1 MPLAKTRR
9 RRENLLMQGSKKLE
23 ALIRKERAEAMEEVI
38 RELSEL
44 RREIEHHNYRYYA
57 LDDPE
62 ISDAEYDRLF
72 RRLVELEQAHP
83 HLIVPDSPSQRV
95 GAEPQAA
102 FTQVE
107 HRVPMLSLQNGFRDN
122 DVRDFDAR
130 IRRLLKDG
138 APVTYA
144 VEPKLDGLAVE
155 CVYEKGRL
163 SVASTRG
170 NGFVGENITAN
181 IKTILDVPITMIE
194 LSTGLPAPD
203 LLEVRGEVYMET
215 EDFEAL
221 NLERLDKGLSPFANP
236 RNAAAGSLRQLDS
249 RVTARRPLRMFCYG
263 VGTLVGASFETH
275 RDMMTAVQAWG
286 FRVNRPYIR
295 ICADA
300 EEVIQYC
307 RELEE
312 RRHSFPY
319 EIDGAVIKVNSLALQ
334 ERLGTVSRSP
344 RWALAW
350 KFKPTQETTRI
361 LKIEVQVGRTGAL
374 TPVAHL
380 EPVEVAG
387 VIVRRAT
394 LHNEEEIAKKDVRV
408 GDTVVVQRAGDVI
421 PEVVKVVEAKRTGGE
436 EAFSMPSQCPVC
448 GTAVARKPGE
458 AVLRCPNK
466 NCPAQVR
473 ALIRHFVSRGAMDVD
488 GLGTKIV
495 EQLIDRG
502 LVSEPADLY
511 ELDLEKL
518 VQLDKIAGKSAG
530 NILRAIEDSRKTSLA
545 RFIYALGIRYV
556 GEHVAR
562 VLAKHFGS
570 IDRLRAANEEALR
583 AVPEIGPQ
591 IAESVVSY
599 FADESRVRHVDRLLA
614 HMSLEGPA
622 GNGAAEAPP
631 LADKTFVLTG
641 TLEGMTRPGA
651 VERIERM
658 GGRVSSSV
666 SSRTDY
672 VVAGASPGGKL
683 DRAREQGVTILS
695 EEDFLAMLKDKGG
708 SEG

>member
-1 MPLAKTRR
+1 
-9 RRENLLMQGSKKLE
+9 
-23 ALIRKERAEAMEEVI
+23 MEEVI
-38 RELSEL
+38 REISEL
-44 RREIEHHNYRYYA
+44 RKEIEHHNYRYYV

-62 ISDAEYDRLF
+62 ISDAEFDRLF
-72 RRLVELEQAHP
+72 RRLAELEQAHP
-83 HLIVPDSPSQRV
+83 HLVVPESPTQRV

-107 HRVPMLSLQNGFRDN
+107 HRVPMLSLQNGFRDS
-122 DVRDFDAR
+122 DVHDFDAR
-130 IRRLLKDG
+130 IRRLLKDK
-138 APVTYA
+138 PLVNYA

-155 CVYEKGRL
+155 CVYERGRL
-163 SVASTRG
+163 VVASTRG

-181 IKTILDVPITMIE
+181 IKTILDVPVTMIE
-194 LSTGLPAPD
+194 LSTGLPLPR
-203 LLEVRGEVYMET
+203 LLEVRGEVYMER
-215 EDFEAL
+215 EHFEEL
-221 NLERLDKGLSPFANP
+221 NRERLEKGLSPFANP
-236 RNAAAGSLRQLDS
+236 RNAAAGSLRQLDP
-249 RVTARRPLRMFCYG
+249 RVTAKRPLRMFCYG
-263 VGTLVGASFETH
+263 VGTLEGASFETH
-275 RDMMTAVQAWG
+275 WDMMIAVQAWG
-286 FRVNRPYIR
+286 FRVNRPHIR
-295 ICADA
+295 ICADPG
-300 EEVIQYC
+300 EVIGYC
-307 RELEE
+307 RELEDL
-312 RRHSFPY
+312 RHSFPY
-319 EIDGAVIKVNSLALQ
+319 EIDGAVIKVNSLSLQ

-394 LHNEEEIAKKDVRV
+394 LHNEEEIAKKDVRE
-408 GDTVVVQRAGDVI
+408 GDTVVIQRAGDVI

-436 EAFSMPSQCPVC
+436 TPFSMPKQCPVC

-488 GLGTKIV
+488 GLGTKTV
-495 EQLIDRG
+495 EQLIERG
-502 LVSEPADLY
+502 LVVEPADLY

-518 VQLDKIAGKSAG
+518 VQLDKIGDKSAG
-530 NILRAIEDSRKTSLA
+530 NLLRAIENSRKSTLA
-545 RFIYALGIRYV
+545 RFIYALGIRHV

-562 VLAKHFGS
+562 VLAGHFGS
-570 IDRLRAANEEALR
+570 FERLRAANEEALL

-591 IAESVVSY
+591 IAESLISY
-599 FADESRVRHVDRLLA
+599 FADESRMRHVDRLLGYVT
-614 HMSLEGPA
+614 LEGPA
-622 GNGAAEAPP
+622 GNRDEALP

-641 TLEGMTRPGA
+641 TLEGMTRPEA
-651 VERIERM
+651 AERIERM

-666 SSRTDY
+666 SRKTDY

-683 DRAREQGVTILS
+683 EKARELGVAVLS
-695 EEDFLAMLKDKGG
+695 EEGFLAMLENKGG
-708 SEG
+708 SER